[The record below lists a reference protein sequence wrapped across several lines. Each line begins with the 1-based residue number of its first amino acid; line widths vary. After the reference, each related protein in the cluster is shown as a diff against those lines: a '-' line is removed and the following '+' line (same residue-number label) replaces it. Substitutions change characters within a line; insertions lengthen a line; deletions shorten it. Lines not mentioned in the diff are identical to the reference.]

1 MDNKDVIS
9 NSLGIPPIPS
19 PPNPVIIPPVSKEKN
34 DYEYARQN
42 MYDII
47 EKGQNALEDIV
58 DIARQSESPRAFE
71 VVTNLIKTLADANK
85 DLMDLAKKNK
95 ELTKPDASN
104 EGNKTVNNNLFV
116 GSSSE
121 LLKMIKDKSNED
133 I

>member
-1 MDNKDVIS
+1 MDNKDIIS
-9 NSLGIPPIPS
+9 TSLGMHPIPP
-19 PPNPVIIPPVSKEKN
+19 PPNPVFLPAKTEKN

-47 EKGQNALEDIV
+47 EKGQSALEDIV

-104 EGNKTVNNNLFV
+104 ENKTVNNNLFV

-121 LLKMIKDKSNED
+121 LLKMIKDKANE
-133 I
+133 

>member
-1 MDNKDVIS
+1 MPNKDIIS
-9 NSLGIPPIPS
+9 NSLGMTPIPS
-19 PPNPVIIPPVSKEKN
+19 PPNPVFLPQKEKN

-47 EKGQNALEDIV
+47 EKGTSALEDIV

-95 ELTKPDASN
+95 ELSKPDSSN
-104 EGNKTVNNNLFV
+104 ETKTVNNNLFV

-121 LLKMIKDKSNED
+121 LLKMIKDKANED

>member
-1 MDNKDVIS
+1 MVNKDVIS

-19 PPNPVIIPPVSKEKN
+19 PPNPVFLPSKEKN

-47 EKGQNALEDIV
+47 EKGQSALEDIV

-95 ELTKPDASN
+95 ELSKPDASN
-104 EGNKTVNNNLFV
+104 ENKTVNNNLFV

-121 LLKMIKDKSNED
+121 LLKMIKDKANE
-133 I
+133 

>member
-1 MDNKDVIS
+1 MPNKDIIS
-9 NSLGIPPIPS
+9 DSLGIPPIP
-19 PPNPVIIPPVSKEKN
+19 PAPNPVFLPAKTEKN

-47 EKGQNALEDIV
+47 EKGQSALEDIV

-104 EGNKTVNNNLFV
+104 ETKTVNNNLFV

-121 LLKMIKDKSNED
+121 LLKMIKDKANE
-133 I
+133 

>member
-1 MDNKDVIS
+1 MPDKDIIS
-9 NSLGIPPIPS
+9 NSLGMPPIPP
-19 PPNPVIIPPVSKEKN
+19 PPNPVFLPAKTEKN

-47 EKGQNALEDIV
+47 EKGQSALEDIV

-95 ELTKPDASN
+95 ELSKPDSSN

-121 LLKMIKDKSNED
+121 LLKMIKDKANED

>member
-1 MDNKDVIS
+1 MDNKDIIS
-9 NSLGIPPIPS
+9 TSLGMHPIPP
-19 PPNPVIIPPVSKEKN
+19 PPNPVFLPAKTEKN

-47 EKGQNALEDIV
+47 EKGTSALEDIV

-95 ELTKPDASN
+95 ELSKPDASN
-104 EGNKTVNNNLFV
+104 ENKTVNNNLFV
-116 GSSSE
+116 GSYSE
-121 LLKMIKDKSNED
+121 LLKMIKDKANED

>member
-1 MDNKDVIS
+1 MPNKDVIS
-9 NSLGIPPIPS
+9 NSLGMTPIPP
-19 PPNPVIIPPVSKEKN
+19 PPNPVFLPQKEKN

-47 EKGQNALEDIV
+47 EKGTSALEDIV

-95 ELTKPDASN
+95 ELSKPDASN
-104 EGNKTVNNNLFV
+104 ENKTVNNNLFV

-121 LLKMIKDKSNED
+121 LLKMIKDKANED

>member
-1 MDNKDVIS
+1 MPDKDIIS
-9 NSLGIPPIPS
+9 NSLGMPPIPP
-19 PPNPVIIPPVSKEKN
+19 PPNPVFLPAKTEKN

-47 EKGQNALEDIV
+47 EKGTSALEDIV

-95 ELTKPDASN
+95 ELSKPDASN
-104 EGNKTVNNNLFV
+104 ENKTVNNNLFV

-121 LLKMIKDKSNED
+121 LLKMIKDKANED

>member
-1 MDNKDVIS
+1 MPNKDIIS
-9 NSLGIPPIPS
+9 NSLGMTPIPS
-19 PPNPVIIPPVSKEKN
+19 PPNPVFLPQKEKN

-47 EKGQNALEDIV
+47 EKGTSALEDIV

-95 ELTKPDASN
+95 ELSKPDASN
-104 EGNKTVNNNLFV
+104 ENKTVNNNLFV

-121 LLKMIKDKSNED
+121 LLKMIKDKANED

>member
-1 MDNKDVIS
+1 MVNKDVIS
-9 NSLGIPPIPS
+9 NSLGIPSIPS
-19 PPNPVIIPPVSKEKN
+19 PPNPVFLPATEKN

-47 EKGQNALEDIV
+47 EKGQSALEDIV

-121 LLKMIKDKSNED
+121 LLKMIKDKANED

>member
-1 MDNKDVIS
+1 MGNKDIIS

-19 PPNPVIIPPVSKEKN
+19 PPNPVFLPQKEKN

-47 EKGQNALEDIV
+47 EKGQSALEDIV

-121 LLKMIKDKSNED
+121 LLKMIKDKANED

>member
-1 MDNKDVIS
+1 MGNKDIIS

-19 PPNPVIIPPVSKEKN
+19 PSNSVFLPAKEKN

-47 EKGQNALEDIV
+47 EKGTSALEDIV

-95 ELTKPDASN
+95 ELSKPDASN

-121 LLKMIKDKSNED
+121 LLKMIKDKANED

>member
-1 MDNKDVIS
+1 MDNNDVIA
-9 NSLGIPPIPS
+9 NSLGIPSMTIPP
-19 PPNPVIIPPVSKEKN
+19 PPNPVVMPSKEKN

-95 ELTKPDASN
+95 ELSKPDASN
-104 EGNKTVNNNLFV
+104 ETKTVNNNLFV

-121 LLKMIKDKSNED
+121 LLKMIKDKANE
-133 I
+133 

>member
-1 MDNKDVIS
+1 MPNKDIIS
-9 NSLGIPPIPS
+9 TSLGMHPIPP
-19 PPNPVIIPPVSKEKN
+19 PPNPVFLPAKTEKN

-47 EKGQNALEDIV
+47 EKGTSALEDIV

-95 ELTKPDASN
+95 ELSKPDASN
-104 EGNKTVNNNLFV
+104 ENKTVNNNLFV

-121 LLKMIKDKSNED
+121 LLKMIKDKANED

>member
-1 MDNKDVIS
+1 MVNKDVIS

-19 PPNPVIIPPVSKEKN
+19 PPNPVFLPSKEKN

-47 EKGQNALEDIV
+47 EKGQSALEDIV
-58 DIARQSESPRAFE
+58 DIARQSESPRAYE
-71 VVTNLIKTLADANK
+71 VVTNLIKTLAETNK
-85 DLMDLAKKNK
+85 DLMELAKKNK
-95 ELTKPDASN
+95 EINKADSSN

-121 LLKMIKDKSNED
+121 LLKMIRSDYNE
-133 I
+133 

>member
-19 PPNPVIIPPVSKEKN
+19 PPNPVFLPAKEKN

-47 EKGQNALEDIV
+47 EKGQSALEDIV

-95 ELTKPDASN
+95 ELSKPDASN
-104 EGNKTVNNNLFV
+104 ENKTVNNNLFV

-121 LLKMIKDKSNED
+121 LLKMIKDKANE
-133 I
+133 

>member
-1 MDNKDVIS
+1 MDNNDVIA
-9 NSLGIPPIPS
+9 NSLGIPSMTIPP
-19 PPNPVIIPPVSKEKN
+19 PPNPVIMPVEERN
-34 DYEYARQN
+34 DYEYARRN

-95 ELTKPDASN
+95 ELSKPDASN
-104 EGNKTVNNNLFV
+104 ENKTVNNNLFV

-121 LLKMIKDKSNED
+121 LLKMIKDKANE
-133 I
+133 

>member
-1 MDNKDVIS
+1 MNNNDVIA
-9 NSLGIPPIPS
+9 NSLGIPSMTIPP
-19 PPNPVIIPPVSKEKN
+19 PPNPVVIQSKEKN

-47 EKGQNALEDIV
+47 EKGQSALEDIV

-104 EGNKTVNNNLFV
+104 ENKTVNNNLFV

-121 LLKMIKDKSNED
+121 LLKMIKDKANE
-133 I
+133 

>member
-1 MDNKDVIS
+1 MPNKDIIA
-9 NSLGIPPIPS
+9 NTLGIPPIPS
-19 PPNPVIIPPVSKEKN
+19 AQNPVIIPPVAKEKN
-34 DYEYARQN
+34 DYEYALQN

-121 LLKMIKDKSNED
+121 LLKMIKDKANE
-133 I
+133 